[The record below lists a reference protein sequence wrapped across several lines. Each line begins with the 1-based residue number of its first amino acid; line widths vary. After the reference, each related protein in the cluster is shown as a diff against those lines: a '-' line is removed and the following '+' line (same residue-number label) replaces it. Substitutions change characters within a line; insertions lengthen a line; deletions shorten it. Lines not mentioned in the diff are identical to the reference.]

1 MQRESETHCRGGRL
15 SFKDRRVNSKSAKI
29 SLPGIIKS
37 EMALWVGILAVVV
50 FSLGGIALLGGNGS
64 AAVAAGSFAAMFAVM
79 LWLSFGVVHHAECLA
94 VKLGEPYGTL
104 ILTLAV
110 ISIEVVMICALM
122 LNGSGNPTLARDT
135 MFSVLMIVLNGM
147 LGITLL
153 LGGLRHHQQIFNL
166 EGARSYLTV
175 LSCLAF
181 LALVLPTFSR
191 TGGVGSASPL
201 VFGFVALAS
210 IGLYA
215 IFLFLQSTRHRD
227 FFEHKA
233 EEGDSASEH
242 GHLKTHSTA
251 YHAIFLVL
259 SLLPIVLLSKKIAV
273 VLEFGISAL
282 QAPQALA
289 GFVVALLVLAP
300 EGLAAC
306 KAALQNTL
314 QRTVNIVLGSALATI
329 GLTVPAALGISALTG
344 QHIIL
349 GLGPV
354 ELVLLF
360 ATFLSS
366 VLVFAGN
373 RTNMLSGAVHLVLF
387 AAYAVLI
394 FD

>member
-1 MQRESETHCRGGRL
+1 MNTEVTTKPPASI
-15 SFKDRRVNSKSAKI
+15 V
-29 SLPGIIKS
+29 KS
-37 EMALWVGILAVVV
+37 ELPLWVGILAVLV
-50 FSLGGIALLGGNGS
+50 FSAGGNALLGGVGN
-64 AAVAAGSFAAMFAVM
+64 ATAAGVSFAVIFAVM
-79 LWLSFGVVHHAECLA
+79 LWLSFGVVRHAECLA

-104 ILTLAV
+104 ILTLSV

-122 LNGSGNPTLARDT
+122 LNGAENPTLARDT

-153 LGGLRHHQQIFNL
+153 LGGLRHHRQVFNL
-166 EGARSYLTV
+166 EGARSYLIV
-175 LSCLAF
+175 ILCLAF
-181 LALVLPTFSR
+181 LALVLPTFSK
-191 TGGVGSASPL
+191 TGGVGSASPM
-201 VFGFVALAS
+201 VFGFIALAS
-210 IGLYA
+210 IGLYG
-215 IFLFLQSTRHRD
+215 IFLYLQSTSHRD
-227 FFEHKA
+227 FFQHPDEDGEATLDNSHA
-233 EEGDSASEH
+233 
-242 GHLKTHSTA
+242 HLETRSTA

-259 SLLPIVLLSKKIAV
+259 SLLPIVLLSKKVAI
-273 VLEFGISAL
+273 VLEFGISSMK
-282 QAPQALA
+282 APQALA

-329 GLTVPAALGISALTG
+329 GLTVPAALAISGITG
-344 QHIIL
+344 CHIIL

-354 ELVLLF
+354 ELVLLI
-360 ATFLSS
+360 ATFFSS

-373 RTNMLSGAVHLVLF
+373 RTNMLAGAVHLVLF

>member
-1 MQRESETHCRGGRL
+1 MNT
-15 SFKDRRVNSKSAKI
+15 KNTTNPAVAI
-29 SLPGIIKS
+29 VKS
-37 EMALWVGILAVVV
+37 ELALWVGILAVLV
-50 FSLGGIALLGGNGS
+50 FYTGGSALLGGAGN
-64 AAVAAGSFAAMFAVM
+64 ALVAGVSFAVIFAVM
-79 LWLSFGVVHHAECLA
+79 LSLSFGVVHHAECLA

-104 ILTLAV
+104 ILTLSV

-122 LNGSGNPTLARDT
+122 LNGAENPMLARDT

-153 LGGLRHHQQIFNL
+153 LGGLRHHRQVFNL
-166 EGARSYLTV
+166 EGARSYLIV
-175 LSCLAF
+175 ILCLAF
-181 LALVLPTFSR
+181 LALVLPTFTKS
-191 TGGVGSASPL
+191 GGVGSASPM
-201 VFGFVALAS
+201 VFGFIALAS
-210 IGLYA
+210 IGLYG
-215 IFLFLQSTRHRD
+215 IFLYLQSTSHRD
-227 FFEHKA
+227 FFQHP
-233 EEGDSASEH
+233 EEDGEAVLDD
-242 GHLKTHSTA
+242 GHAHLETRSTT
-251 YHAIFLVL
+251 YHAVFLVL
-259 SLLPIVLLSKKIAV
+259 SLLPIVLLSKKVAI

-282 QAPQALA
+282 HAPQALA

-329 GLTVPAALGISALTG
+329 GLTVPAALAISGITG
-344 QHIIL
+344 RHIIL

-354 ELVLLF
+354 ELVLLI
-360 ATFLSS
+360 ATFFSS

-373 RTNMLSGAVHLVLF
+373 RTNMLAGAVHLVLF

>member
-1 MQRESETHCRGGRL
+1 VN
-15 SFKDRRVNSKSAKI
+15 FKNTKI
-29 SLPGIIKS
+29 GLAGAMKS
-37 EMALWVGILAVVV
+37 ELALWVGILAVLV
-50 FSLGGIALLGGNGS
+50 FYTGGGALLGSTGS
-64 AAVAAGSFAAMFAVM
+64 AGAAAGSFAVIFAVM
-79 LWLSFGVVHHAECLA
+79 LWLAFGVVHHAECLA
-94 VKLGEPYGTL
+94 VKLGEPFGTL

-110 ISIEVVMICALM
+110 VSIEVVMICALM
-122 LNGSGNPTLARDT
+122 LNGSENPTLARDT

-153 LGGLRHHQQIFNL
+153 IGGVRHHRQVFNL
-166 EGARSYLTV
+166 EGARSYLIV

-181 LALVLPTFSR
+181 LALVLPTFTR
-191 TGGVGSASPL
+191 AGGVGSASPM
-201 VFGFVALAS
+201 VFGFVAIAS
-210 IGLYA
+210 VGLYG

-227 FFEHKA
+227 FFQHPSEEE
-233 EEGDSASEH
+233 EEGGGHGH
-242 GHLKTHSTA
+242 GHLETRSTA
-251 YHAIFLVL
+251 YHSIFLVL
-259 SLLPIVLLSKKIAV
+259 SLLPIVLLSKKIALL
-273 VLEFGISAL
+273 LEFGISAL
-282 QAPQALA
+282 HAPQALV

-329 GLTVPAALGISALTG
+329 GLTVPAALCISALTG

-349 GLGPV
+349 GLAPV
-354 ELVLLF
+354 ELVLLL
-360 ATFLSS
+360 ATFFSS

-373 RTNMLSGAVHLVLF
+373 RTNMLAGAVHLVLF

>member
-1 MQRESETHCRGGRL
+1 
-15 SFKDRRVNSKSAKI
+15 VNTEVTTKPPARI
-29 SLPGIIKS
+29 VKS
-37 EMALWVGILAVVV
+37 ELPLWVGILAVLV
-50 FSLGGIALLGGNGS
+50 FSAGGNALLGGAGN
-64 AAVAAGSFAAMFAVM
+64 VTAAGVSFVVIFAVM
-79 LWLSFGVVHHAECLA
+79 LWLSFGVVRHAECLA

-104 ILTLAV
+104 ILTLSV

-122 LNGSGNPTLARDT
+122 LNGTENPTLARDT

-147 LGITLL
+147 LGLTLL
-153 LGGLRHHQQIFNL
+153 LGGLRHHRQVFNL
-166 EGARSYLTV
+166 EGARSYLIV
-175 LSCLAF
+175 ILCLAF
-181 LALVLPTFSR
+181 LALVLPTFSK
-191 TGGVGSASPL
+191 TGGVGSASPM
-201 VFGFVALAS
+201 VFGFIALAS
-210 IGLYA
+210 IGLYG
-215 IFLFLQSTRHRD
+215 IFLYLQSTSHRD
-227 FFEHKA
+227 FFQHPDEDGEATLDDVHA
-233 EEGDSASEH
+233 
-242 GHLKTHSTA
+242 HLETRSTA

-259 SLLPIVLLSKKIAV
+259 SLLPIVLLSKKVAI
-273 VLEFGISAL
+273 VLEFGISAF

-329 GLTVPAALGISALTG
+329 GLTVPAALAISGITG
-344 QHIIL
+344 RQIIL

-354 ELVLLF
+354 ELVLLI
-360 ATFLSS
+360 ATFFSS

-373 RTNMLSGAVHLVLF
+373 RTNMLAGAVHLVLF

>member
-1 MQRESETHCRGGRL
+1 MNSQTAEV
-15 SFKDRRVNSKSAKI
+15 SFTS
-29 SLPGIIKS
+29 IIKS
-37 EMALWVGILAVVV
+37 ELALWVGIIAVS
-50 FSLGGIALLGGNGS
+50 FFYIGGPALLGGNDN
-64 AAVAAGSFAAMFAVM
+64 AAVAAGSFATIFAVM

-104 ILTLAV
+104 ILTLSV

-122 LNGSGNPTLARDT
+122 LNGGGNPTLARDT

-153 LGGLRHHQQIFNL
+153 LGGFRHHQQEFNL
-166 EGARSYLTV
+166 EGARSYLIV
-175 LSCLAF
+175 IFCLAF
-181 LALVLPTFSR
+181 LALVLPTFTRS
-191 TGGVGSASPL
+191 GGVGSASPM
-201 VFGFVALAS
+201 VFGFVAIAS
-210 IGLYA
+210 VGLYG

-227 FFEHKA
+227 FFEHPGG
-233 EEGDSASEH
+233 EGEGASDH
-242 GHLKTHSTA
+242 GDLETHSTA

-273 VLEFGISAL
+273 VLEFGISSL
-282 QAPQALA
+282 QAPQALV
-289 GFVVALLVLAP
+289 GLVVALLVLAP
-300 EGLAAC
+300 EALAAC

-329 GLTVPAALGISALTG
+329 GLTVPAALGISAFSG

-354 ELVLLF
+354 ELVLLM
-360 ATFLSS
+360 ATFFSS
-366 VLVFAGN
+366 VLVFSGN
-373 RTNMLSGAVHLVLF
+373 RTNMLAGAVHLVLF

>member
-1 MQRESETHCRGGRL
+1 MNTKGNKVGW
-15 SFKDRRVNSKSAKI
+15 V
-29 SLPGIIKS
+29 GVIKS
-37 EMALWVGILAVVV
+37 ELALWVGIFAVLV
-50 FSLGGIALLGGNGS
+50 FYTSGPALLGSDGNPWS
-64 AAVAAGSFAAMFAVM
+64 AAASFVAIFGIM

-104 ILTLAV
+104 ILTLSV

-122 LNGSGNPTLARDT
+122 LNGSENPTLARDT

-147 LGITLL
+147 LGLTLL
-153 LGGLRHHQQIFNL
+153 LGGLRHHRQVFNL
-166 EGARSYLTV
+166 EGARSYLIV
-175 LSCLAF
+175 LLCLSF

-191 TGGVGSASPL
+191 TGGVGSASL
-201 VFGFVALAS
+201 MVFGFVALAS
-210 IGLYA
+210 IGLYG

-227 FFEHKA
+227 FFEHPA
-233 EEGDSASEH
+233 EEGESSGDHAH
-242 GHLKTHSTA
+242 GPLEARSTA
-251 YHAIFLVL
+251 YHAVFLIL

-273 VLEFGISAL
+273 LLEFGISAL

-314 QRTVNIVLGSALATI
+314 QRSVNIVLGSALATI
-329 GLTVPAALGISALTG
+329 GLTVPAALAISAITSK
-344 QHIIL
+344 HIIL

-354 ELVLLF
+354 ELVLLI
-360 ATFLSS
+360 ATFFSS

-373 RTNMLSGAVHLVLF
+373 RTNMLAGAVHLVLF

>member
-1 MQRESETHCRGGRL
+1 MNT
-15 SFKDRRVNSKSAKI
+15 KNTTNPAI
-29 SLPGIIKS
+29 GIVKG
-37 EMALWVGILAVVV
+37 ELALWAGILAVTV
-50 FSLGGIALLGGNGS
+50 FYTGGSTLLGGAGN
-64 AAVAAGSFAAMFAVM
+64 ALAAGVSFAVIFAVM
-79 LWLSFGVVHHAECLA
+79 LWLSFGVVRHAECLA

-104 ILTLAV
+104 ILTLSV

-122 LNGSGNPTLARDT
+122 LNGAENPTLARDT

-153 LGGLRHHQQIFNL
+153 LGGLRHHRQVFNL
-166 EGARSYLTV
+166 EGARSYLIV
-175 LSCLAF
+175 ILCLAF
-181 LALVLPTFSR
+181 LALVLPTF
-191 TGGVGSASPL
+191 TKAGGVGSASPL
-201 VFGFVALAS
+201 VFGFVAFAS
-210 IGLYA
+210 ISLYGV
-215 IFLFLQSTRHRD
+215 FLFLQSTRHRD
-227 FFEHKA
+227 FFQHP
-233 EEGDSASEH
+233 EEGEGELDY
-242 GHLKTHSTA
+242 GHTHLETRSTA

-259 SLLPIVLLSKKIAV
+259 SLLPVVLLSKKVAI

-300 EGLAAC
+300 EGLAAS

-329 GLTVPAALGISALTG
+329 GLTVPAALAISGITG
-344 QHIIL
+344 RHIIL

-354 ELVLLF
+354 ELVLLI
-360 ATFLSS
+360 ATFFSS

-373 RTNMLSGAVHLVLF
+373 RTNMLAGAVHLVLF

>member
-1 MQRESETHCRGGRL
+1 
-15 SFKDRRVNSKSAKI
+15 VNSKNTTI
-29 SLPGIIKS
+29 SLAGVMKS
-37 EMALWVGILAVVV
+37 ESALWGGILAVLV
-50 FSLGGIALLGGNGS
+50 FYTGGSELLGSTGN
-64 AAVAAGSFAAMFAVM
+64 AAAAAGSFAVIFAVM

-104 ILTLAV
+104 ILTLSV

-122 LNGSGNPTLARDT
+122 LSGSENPTLARDT

-153 LGGLRHHQQIFNL
+153 IGGLRHHRQVFNL
-166 EGARSYLTV
+166 EGARSYLIV

-201 VFGFVALAS
+201 VFGFVAIAS
-210 IGLYA
+210 VALYGV
-215 IFLFLQSTRHRD
+215 FLFLQSTRHRD
-227 FFEHKA
+227 FFEHPSD
-233 EEGDSASEH
+233 EGEAGDGH
-242 GHLKTHSTA
+242 GHLETRSTA

-259 SLLPIVLLSKKIAV
+259 SLLPIVLLSKKIAL

-306 KAALQNTL
+306 KAALQNSL

-329 GLTVPAALGISALTG
+329 GLTVPAVLCISALTG

-354 ELVLLF
+354 ELVLLL
-360 ATFLSS
+360 ATFFSS

-373 RTNMLSGAVHLVLF
+373 RTNMLAGAVHLVLF

>member
-1 MQRESETHCRGGRL
+1 
-15 SFKDRRVNSKSAKI
+15 VNTKNTTNPAI
-29 SLPGIIKS
+29 GIVKS
-37 EMALWVGILAVVV
+37 ELALWVGILAVIV
-50 FSLGGIALLGGNGS
+50 FYTGGGALLGGAGNTL
-64 AAVAAGSFAAMFAVM
+64 AAGVSFAVIFAVM
-79 LWLSFGVVHHAECLA
+79 LWLSFGVVRHAECLA

-104 ILTLAV
+104 ILTLSV

-122 LNGSGNPTLARDT
+122 LNGAENPTLARDT

-153 LGGLRHHQQIFNL
+153 LGGLRHHRQVFNL
-166 EGARSYLTV
+166 EGARSYLIV
-175 LSCLAF
+175 ILCLAF
-181 LALVLPTFSR
+181 LALVLPTFTR
-191 TGGVGSASPL
+191 AGGVGSASPM
-201 VFGFVALAS
+201 VFGFIAFAS
-210 IGLYA
+210 IGLYG

-227 FFEHKA
+227 FFQHP
-233 EEGDSASEH
+233 EEGEGELDY
-242 GHLKTHSTA
+242 GHTHLETRSTA

-259 SLLPIVLLSKKIAV
+259 SLLPIVLLSKKVAI
-273 VLEFGISAL
+273 VLEFGISAF

-329 GLTVPAALGISALTG
+329 GLTVPAALAISGITG
-344 QHIIL
+344 RQIIL

-354 ELVLLF
+354 ELVLLI
-360 ATFLSS
+360 ATFFSS

-373 RTNMLSGAVHLVLF
+373 RTNMLAGAVHLVLF

>member
-1 MQRESETHCRGGRL
+1 M
-15 SFKDRRVNSKSAKI
+15 NSKSTKI
-29 SLPGIIKS
+29 SLSGIIKS
-37 EMALWVGILAVVV
+37 ELALWVGILAVVV
-50 FSLGGIALLGGNGS
+50 FSLGGSAMLGGNGS

-104 ILTLAV
+104 ILTLSV

-153 LGGLRHHQQIFNL
+153 LGGLRHHRQVFNL
-166 EGARSYLTV
+166 EGARSYLV
-175 LSCLAF
+175 VILCLAF
-181 LALVLPTFSR
+181 LALVLPTFSKS
-191 TGGVGSASPL
+191 GGVGSASPL
-201 VFGFVALAS
+201 VFGFVAVAS
-210 IGLYA
+210 VGLYG

-227 FFEHKA
+227 FFEHPA
-233 EEGDSASEH
+233 EEEEDG
-242 GHLKTHSTA
+242 GHAHAHPETHSTA
-251 YHAIFLVL
+251 YHAVFLVL

-354 ELVLLF
+354 ELVLLL
-360 ATFLSS
+360 ATFFSS

-373 RTNMLSGAVHLVLF
+373 RTNMLAGAVHLVLF

>member
-1 MQRESETHCRGGRL
+1 MKSQGAKV
-15 SFKDRRVNSKSAKI
+15 SFTS
-29 SLPGIIKS
+29 IIKS
-37 EMALWVGILAVVV
+37 ELALWVGIIAVL
-50 FSLGGIALLGGNGS
+50 FFYIGGTALLGENDN
-64 AAVAAGSFAAMFAVM
+64 AAVAVASFAVIFSVM
-79 LWLSFGVVHHAECLA
+79 LWLSFGVVQHAECLA

-104 ILTLAV
+104 ILTLSV

-122 LNGSGNPTLARDT
+122 LNGAENPTLARDT

-153 LGGLRHHQQIFNL
+153 LGGLRHHQQEFNL
-166 EGARSYLTV
+166 EGARSYLIV
-175 LSCLAF
+175 IFCLAF
-181 LALVLPTFSR
+181 LALVLPTYTRS
-191 TGGVGSASPL
+191 GGLGSASPM
-201 VFGFVALAS
+201 VFGFVAIAS
-210 IGLYA
+210 VGLYG

-227 FFEHKA
+227 FFEHPQE
-233 EEGDSASEH
+233 EEGEVVSDH
-242 GHLKTHSTA
+242 GHLETRSTA

-273 VLEFGISAL
+273 VLEFGISSL
-282 QAPQALA
+282 QAPQALV
-289 GFVVALLVLAP
+289 GLVVALLVLAP

-329 GLTVPAALGISALTG
+329 GLTVPAALVISAFTG

-354 ELVLLF
+354 ELVLLI
-360 ATFLSS
+360 ATFFSS
-366 VLVFAGN
+366 VLVFSGN
-373 RTNMLSGAVHLVLF
+373 RTNMLAGAVHLVLF

>member
-1 MQRESETHCRGGRL
+1 MNCL
-15 SFKDRRVNSKSAKI
+15 SGWAI
-29 SLPGIIKS
+29 SRS
-37 EMALWVGILAVVV
+37 V
-50 FSLGGIALLGGNGS
+50 FSAGGNALLGGAGN
-64 AAVAAGSFAAMFAVM
+64 ATAAGVSFVVIFAVM
-79 LWLSFGVVHHAECLA
+79 LWLSFGVVRHAECLA

-104 ILTLAV
+104 ILTLSV

-122 LNGSGNPTLARDT
+122 LNGAENPTLARDT

-153 LGGLRHHQQIFNL
+153 FGGLRHHRQVFNL
-166 EGARSYLTV
+166 EGARSYLIV
-175 LSCLAF
+175 ILCLAF
-181 LALVLPTFSR
+181 LALVLPTFSK
-191 TGGVGSASPL
+191 TGGVGSASPM
-201 VFGFVALAS
+201 VFGFIALAS
-210 IGLYA
+210 IGLYG
-215 IFLFLQSTRHRD
+215 IFLYLQSTSHRD
-227 FFEHKA
+227 FFQHPE
-233 EEGDSASEH
+233 EH
-242 GHLKTHSTA
+242 GEAMLDDVHAHLGTRSTA

-259 SLLPIVLLSKKIAV
+259 SLLPIVLLSKKVAI
-273 VLEFGISAL
+273 VLEFGISAMK
-282 QAPQALA
+282 APQALA

-329 GLTVPAALGISALTG
+329 GLTVPAALAISGITG
-344 QHIIL
+344 RHIIL

-354 ELVLLF
+354 ELVLLI
-360 ATFLSS
+360 ATFFSS

-373 RTNMLSGAVHLVLF
+373 RTNMLAGAVHLVLF

>member
-1 MQRESETHCRGGRL
+1 M
-15 SFKDRRVNSKSAKI
+15 NSNSNKLGFA
-29 SLPGIIKS
+29 GVIKS
-37 EMALWVGILAVVV
+37 ELALWVGILAV
-50 FSLGGIALLGGNGS
+50 LGFHTGGSVLLDG
-64 AAVAAGSFAAMFAVM
+64 AANPLFAAGSFIAIFGVM

-104 ILTLAV
+104 ILTLSV

-147 LGITLL
+147 LGLTLL
-153 LGGLRHHQQIFNL
+153 LGGLRHHQQVFNL
-166 EGARSYLTV
+166 EGARSYLIV
-175 LSCLAF
+175 IICLAF

-191 TGGVGSASPL
+191 TGGVGSASPM

-210 IGLYA
+210 IGLYG
-215 IFLFLQSTRHRD
+215 IFLFLQSTSHRD
-227 FFEHKA
+227 FFQNPDEHA
-233 EEGDSASEH
+233 ECADNHSH
-242 GHLKTHSTA
+242 GSLQTHSTA

-259 SLLPIVLLSKKIAV
+259 ALLPIVLLSKKIAIL
-273 VLEFGISAL
+273 LEFGITAL

-314 QRTVNIVLGSALATI
+314 QRSVNIVLGSALATI
-329 GLTVPAALGISALTG
+329 GLTVPAALGISALTS

-354 ELVLLF
+354 ELVLLI
-360 ATFLSS
+360 ATFFSS

-373 RTNMLSGAVHLVLF
+373 RTNMLAGAVHLVLF

>member
-1 MQRESETHCRGGRL
+1 MNTKPTKTSL
-15 SFKDRRVNSKSAKI
+15 S
-29 SLPGIIKS
+29 GIIKS
-37 EMALWVGILAVVV
+37 ELALWVGIFAVLV
-50 FSLGGIALLGGNGS
+50 FYMSGAALLGGEGNPWS
-64 AAVAAGSFAAMFAVM
+64 AVVSFVAIFGVM

-104 ILTLAV
+104 ILTLSV

-122 LNGSGNPTLARDT
+122 LNGSENPTLARDT

-147 LGITLL
+147 LGLTLL
-153 LGGLRHHQQIFNL
+153 LGGLRHHRQVFNL
-166 EGARSYLTV
+166 EGARSYLIV

-191 TGGVGSASPL
+191 SGGVGSASPM

-210 IGLYA
+210 IGLYG

-227 FFEHKA
+227 FFEHPA
-233 EEGDSASEH
+233 EEGEAGDAHGH
-242 GHLKTHSTA
+242 GHLQTHSTA
-251 YHAIFLVL
+251 YHAVFLVL

-273 VLEFGISAL
+273 LLEFGITAL

-314 QRTVNIVLGSALATI
+314 QRSVNIVLGSALATI
-329 GLTVPAALGISALTG
+329 GLTVPAALVISALTSK
-344 QHIIL
+344 HIIL

-354 ELVLLF
+354 ELVLLL
-360 ATFLSS
+360 ATFFSS

-373 RTNMLSGAVHLVLF
+373 RTNMLAGAVHLVLF

>member
-1 MQRESETHCRGGRL
+1 MTSE
-15 SFKDRRVNSKSAKI
+15 
-29 SLPGIIKS
+29 LP
-37 EMALWVGILAVVV
+37 LWVGILAVLV
-50 FSLGGIALLGGNGS
+50 FYTGGSALLGSTGS
-64 AAVAAGSFAAMFAVM
+64 AAAAVGSFAVMFAIM
-79 LWLSFGVVHHAECLA
+79 LWLSFRVVHHAECLA

-104 ILTLAV
+104 ILTLSV

-122 LNGSGNPTLARDT
+122 LNGSENPTLARDT

-153 LGGLRHHQQIFNL
+153 IGGLRHHQQVFNL
-166 EGARSYLTV
+166 EGARSYLIV

-181 LALVLPTFSR
+181 LDLVLPTFSR
-191 TGGVGSASPL
+191 TGGVGSASPM
-201 VFGFVALAS
+201 VFGFVAIAS
-210 IGLYA
+210 VGLYG

-227 FFEHKA
+227 FFEHPD
-233 EEGDSASEH
+233 EEGEATEGH
-242 GHLKTHSTA
+242 GHGPLETRSTT

-259 SLLPIVLLSKKIAV
+259 SLLPIVLLSKKIAL

-289 GFVVALLVLAP
+289 GFLVALLVLAP

-306 KAALQNTL
+306 KAALQNAL

-329 GLTVPAALGISALTG
+329 GLTVPAALCISALTG

-354 ELVLLF
+354 ELVLLL
-360 ATFLSS
+360 ATFFSS

-373 RTNMLSGAVHLVLF
+373 RTNMLAGAVHLVLF
-387 AAYAVLI
+387 AAYAILI

>member
-1 MQRESETHCRGGRL
+1 M
-15 SFKDRRVNSKSAKI
+15 NSKNTKI
-29 SLPGIIKS
+29 GLAGAMKS
-37 EMALWVGILAVVV
+37 ELALWVGILAVLV
-50 FSLGGIALLGGNGS
+50 FYTSGGSLLGSTGNAG
-64 AAVAAGSFAAMFAVM
+64 AAAGSFAVIFAVM
-79 LWLSFGVVHHAECLA
+79 LWLAFGVVHHAECLA
-94 VKLGEPYGTL
+94 VKLGEPFGTL

-110 ISIEVVMICALM
+110 VSIEVVMICALM
-122 LNGSGNPTLARDT
+122 LNGSENPTLARDT

-153 LGGLRHHQQIFNL
+153 IGGVRHHRQVFNL
-166 EGARSYLTV
+166 EGARSYLIV

-181 LALVLPTFSR
+181 LALVLPTFTR
-191 TGGVGSASPL
+191 AGGVGSASPM
-201 VFGFVALAS
+201 VFGFVAIAS
-210 IGLYA
+210 VGLYG

-227 FFEHKA
+227 FFQHPSEEE
-233 EEGDSASEH
+233 EEGGGHGH
-242 GHLKTHSTA
+242 GHLETRSTA
-251 YHAIFLVL
+251 YHSIFLVL
-259 SLLPIVLLSKKIAV
+259 SLLPIVLLSKKIALL
-273 VLEFGISAL
+273 LEFGISAL
-282 QAPQALA
+282 HAPQALV

-329 GLTVPAALGISALTG
+329 GLTVPAALCISALTG

-349 GLGPV
+349 GLAPV
-354 ELVLLF
+354 ELVLLL
-360 ATFLSS
+360 ATFFSS

-373 RTNMLSGAVHLVLF
+373 RTNMLAGAVHLVLF

>member
-1 MQRESETHCRGGRL
+1 MGG
-15 SFKDRRVNSKSAKI
+15 
-29 SLPGIIKS
+29 G
-37 EMALWVGILAVVV
+37 
-50 FSLGGIALLGGNGS
+50 ALLGSTGS
-64 AAVAAGSFAAMFAVM
+64 AGVAAGSFAVIFAVM
-79 LWLSFGVVHHAECLA
+79 LWLAFGVVHHAECLA
-94 VKLGEPYGTL
+94 VKLGEPFGTL

-110 ISIEVVMICALM
+110 VSIEVVMICALM
-122 LNGSGNPTLARDT
+122 LNGSENPTLARDT

-153 LGGLRHHQQIFNL
+153 IGGVRHHRQVFNL
-166 EGARSYLTV
+166 EGARSYLIV

-181 LALVLPTFSR
+181 LALVLPTFTR
-191 TGGVGSASPL
+191 AGGVGSASPM
-201 VFGFVALAS
+201 VFGFVAIAS
-210 IGLYA
+210 VGLYG

-227 FFEHKA
+227 FFQHPA
-233 EEGDSASEH
+233 EEEEEGGGHGH
-242 GHLKTHSTA
+242 GHLETRSTA
-251 YHAIFLVL
+251 YHSIFLVL
-259 SLLPIVLLSKKIAV
+259 SLLPIVLLSKKIALL
-273 VLEFGISAL
+273 LEFGIAAL
-282 QAPQALA
+282 HAPQALV

-329 GLTVPAALGISALTG
+329 GLTVPAALCISALTG

-349 GLGPV
+349 GLAPV
-354 ELVLLF
+354 ELVLLL
-360 ATFLSS
+360 ATFFSS

-373 RTNMLSGAVHLVLF
+373 RTNMLAGAVHLVLF